1 MPLIII
7 GIIFITGLFIFY
19 LFSTGS
25 GNNHDSKKKSDSS
38 SDEDKTTPLFQ
49 HKNISHNSENFEEET
64 KENNNDN

>member
-7 GIIFITGLFIFY
+7 GIIFVTGLFIFY

-25 GNNHDSKKKSDSS
+25 GGSYDSKKKSDSS
-38 SDEDKTTPLFQ
+38 SVKDKTTHLFR
-49 HKNISHNSENFEEET
+49 HENISKNSKNFEEK